1 MELGGLMTAIGST
14 RLETER
20 LQGHPFDRNGI
31 SYWDTD
37 WPVPQ
42 EHAGLSSSA
51 TSSGRGPV
59 RPLAGNGKEK
69 PAAQG
74 YRFLY

>member
-1 MELGGLMTAIGST
+1 MELGGLMTAMGST

-31 SYWDTD
+31 SYLDID

-42 EHAGLSSSA
+42 DHAGLSFPA
-51 TSSGRGPV
+51 GSGQGQG

-69 PAAQG
+69 AAAQG
-74 YRFLY
+74 YRFLF